1 LRAFLLASNPEHY
14 LEHFLEHTLETLN
27 LPPEVLG
34 TAFGINPVLL
44 DNLGESRYFRLL
56 TRVIATFYH
65 KRQKLPQYNT
75 IDDAAQLLRTSKKIL
90 VITGAGI
97 STSLGIPDFR
107 SKGTGFYS
115 KLLEAGYSE
124 PEEVFEIH
132 NFVEDPSVFYSLAR
146 DLLPDEQ
153 MRFSPT
159 HAFLKLLQD
168 KGKLLT
174 CYTQNI
180 DNLEAKAGIEKDKLI
195 QCHGSFAT
203 VTCLKCR
210 HRVPGEEIFPAI
222 RAQQVARCQRCIE
235 ALGSAQKT
243 QSPGAPSSKKPRPYK
258 PDASDDDDNNEDDD
272 IPEPGILKPDII
284 FFGEPL
290 PNNFFDRFTQ
300 TDAALTDLVLVLGTS
315 LKVAPVSDIP
325 NYLPRSVP
333 HIYISRDPVR
343 HVNFDVQLLGDCDAV
358 VFELCTRAGW
368 GRLAHEMVP
377 AGFEIEVEAVEGLGH
392 HWTIKGKEGMGIRGV
407 AEGAKGLIPDGTV
420 ARSVPG
426 ALVPDVMDGDILQR
440 TDSTLDD

>member
-1 LRAFLLASNPEHY
+1 MRAFLLASDPEHY

-27 LPPEVLG
+27 LPPEILG
-34 TAFGINPVLL
+34 TAFGINPILF
-44 DNLGESRYFRLL
+44 DNLGESTYFQLL

-65 KRQKLPQYNT
+65 KRQKLLQFNT
-75 IDDAAQLLRTSKKIL
+75 LDDAAHLLRTSNKIL

-203 VTCLKCR
+203 ATCLKCR
-210 HRVPGEEIFPAI
+210 HRVPGDEIFPAI
-222 RAQQVARCQRCIE
+222 RAQQVARCQRCVE
-235 ALGSAQKT
+235 ALASAEQH
-243 QSPGAPSSKKPRPYK
+243 QPPGPPSGNKPQPYK
-258 PDASDDDDNNEDDD
+258 PDASDNDDDDDDDD
-272 IPEPGILKPDII
+272 IPEPGVLKPGVLKPDII

-300 TDAALTDLVLVLGTS
+300 TDAALTDLVLVIGTS

-358 VFELCTRAGW
+358 VFELCRKAGW
-368 GRLAHEMVP
+368 GRLGHEMVP
-377 AGFEIEVEAVEGLGH
+377 AEFEVEVEAVERTGH
-392 HWTIKGKEGMGIRGV
+392 HWSVKAKPGVGIDGA
-407 AEGAKGLIPDGTV
+407 AEGPKGLIPDGRV
-420 ARSVPG
+420 ERNIPG
-426 ALVPDVMDGDILQR
+426 ALVPE
-440 TDSTLDD
+440 